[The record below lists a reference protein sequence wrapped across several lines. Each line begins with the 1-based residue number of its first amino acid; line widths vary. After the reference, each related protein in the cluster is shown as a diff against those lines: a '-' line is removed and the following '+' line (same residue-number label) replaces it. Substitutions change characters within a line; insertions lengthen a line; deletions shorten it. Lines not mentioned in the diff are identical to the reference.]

1 VSIVHYADRP
11 DLRARRF
18 AELSGVTFPEYMHN
32 NQSGTLYWHRL
43 YDDFPEFQVALVDG
57 DELLAEAHAVPIPW
71 NGTVHGLP
79 SGWDEGFVL
88 GMTTDRAP
96 TALMAVAISVA
107 PARQGERLSSRMIET
122 FKENARAAG
131 LTAVLAPVRPTRKER
146 YPLIPIETYLAWR
159 RDDGSHFDPWLRIH
173 EHVGGE
179 IVAPA
184 PESMVI
190 TAPVAEWEEWTGMPF
205 PADGDYIFPGGLA
218 PLAVRDGVGTH
229 VEPNVWVLHRL

>member
-1 VSIVHYADRP
+1 MSIVRYADRP

-71 NGTVHGLP
+71 DGTVDGLP